1 MLKILDIPGVY
12 KLFQPL
18 QLVDTGLKYEVGRD
32 KRLITL
38 VEKVAMQVA
47 INILPLELNCTL

>member
-18 QLVDTGLKYEVGRD
+18 QLVDTDLKYEVGRD